1 MQTNGIRATGRV
13 LARTIPGKRGED
25 VAADQPVGARLLPN
39 AGTSDEIR
47 QVEETLYG
55 AVRHELDAKS
65 VQLQDAGLQTELDPI
80 SRSGDGSNYSSYV
93 EATLRFA
100 DGDVHDVVF
109 FYVAREGRLV
119 VDAASMP
126 EWITKTID
134 ESLKK
139 AKDE

>member
-1 MQTNGIRATGRV
+1 MSSHSV
-13 LARTIPGKRGED
+13 
-25 VAADQPVGARLLPN
+25 
-39 AGTSDEIR
+39 SDEIR

-55 AVRHELDAKS
+55 AVRQELDS
-65 VQLQDAGLQTELDPI
+65 RNSQLRDAGLRAELDPI
-80 SRSGDGSNYSSYV
+80 SRSGNGSSYTSYI
-93 EATLRFA
+93 EATLRYQ

-126 EWITKTID
+126 EWVTKTID
-134 ESLKK
+134 ESLEKV

>member
-1 MQTNGIRATGRV
+1 MSGHSA
-13 LARTIPGKRGED
+13 P
-25 VAADQPVGARLLPN
+25 
-39 AGTSDEIR
+39 DEIR

-55 AVRHELDAKS
+55 AVRRELDSKGAE
-65 VQLQDAGLQTELDPI
+65 LRDAGLRIELDPI
-80 SRSGDGSNYSSYV
+80 SRSGDGPNYTSYV
-93 EATLRFA
+93 EATLRYQ

-134 ESLKK
+134 ESLRKV